1 MLNLGIAL
9 GARNP
14 AQWWPE
20 GALYA
25 ADFGENR
32 YMADGAPIAANAAF
46 TLTRAS
52 GKRAADS
59 RGNWLAFGANQPART
74 DLGVLLEPAAENGLP
89 NTALEGAALSTTNML
104 DGLPT
109 GWSRNKIDGTG
120 FAARIVSLDTW
131 LGLPALT
138 VRLWGNSTVGD
149 AQIVFASI
157 ASMTAVAGDT
167 ILESLF
173 VQRIAGSTNNISPRL
188 RLTEQDAGGIYLN
201 KQLYFFTP
209 QAGATRESRSFTVA
223 NAAAARATMVLEFS
237 CSGAFDLTLR
247 IAAPQMVKTAWT
259 NPTSPIIASGST
271 GSRAADAMVLNLPEE
286 ACDVTLSLA
295 NGASLMLEGV
305 SGATA
310 LDPTQFGAVPL
321 QRAVAMPAA

>member
-1 MLNLGIAL
+1 MF
-9 GARNP
+9 
-14 AQWWPE
+14 
-20 GALYA
+20 
-25 ADFGENR
+25 D
-32 YMADGAPIAANAAF
+32 
-46 TLTRAS
+46 
-52 GKRAADS
+52 
-59 RGNWLAFGANQPART
+59 
-74 DLGVLLEPAAENGLP
+74 
-89 NTALEGAALSTTNML
+89 
-104 DGLPT
+104 
-109 GWSRNKIDGTG
+109 
-120 FAARIVSLDTW
+120 
-131 LGLPALT
+131 LPALT

-271 GSRAADAMVLNLPEE
+271 GSRAADALVLNLPETN
-286 ACDVTLSLA
+286 CDLTLTFA
-295 NGASLMLEGV
+295 DGGTVVKTAVAGDV
-305 SGATA
+305 S
-310 LDPTQFGAVPL
+310 LDPTAFGAVPL
-321 QRAVAMPAA
+321 RKAVAVPV